1 MVYFIL
7 FILFNDMVH
16 VGYFFCFLRSR
27 PGSSDHLADEVALWG
42 PRLCCLSHLNVD
54 KVKKH
59 RYILSSIYIVDTSRG
74 KKMMQKLLLVCKID
88 LN

>member
-1 MVYFIL
+1 MKSGSEDGLFYFIL

-16 VGYFFCFLRSR
+16 VGYFFCYLRAR
-27 PGSSDHLADEVALWG
+27 PGSSDHLADEAALWG

-59 RYILSSIYIVDTSRG
+59 SERNVATAFR
-74 KKMMQKLLLVCKID
+74 
-88 LN
+88 